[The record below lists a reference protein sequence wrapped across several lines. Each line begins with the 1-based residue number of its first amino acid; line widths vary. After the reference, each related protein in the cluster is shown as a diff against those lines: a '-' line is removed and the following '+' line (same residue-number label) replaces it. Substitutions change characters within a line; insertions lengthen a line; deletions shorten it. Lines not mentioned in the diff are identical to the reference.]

1 MKPFLIAVAVA
12 TPTVAALLYFSLQGR
27 EEVKA
32 TQEEARIEQ
41 KIDAAKFDQDFAAAW
56 NGGGKLKAPGAA
68 EIAALEAEREEI
80 KAKKALKDIEV
91 QEDFSDLRAALQ
103 ESTTGASK

>member
-32 TQEEARIEQ
+32 TQDEARIEQ
-41 KIDAAKFDQDFAAAW
+41 KIDAAKFDKDFAAVW
-56 NGGGKLKAPGAA
+56 NGKGNLNAPTNK
-68 EIAALEAEREEI
+68 EIASLEVERDEI
-80 KAKKALKDIEV
+80 KAKKKVKDKEQEQDFADLK
-91 QEDFSDLRAALQ
+91 AALN
-103 ESTTGASK
+103 ETTGDKK